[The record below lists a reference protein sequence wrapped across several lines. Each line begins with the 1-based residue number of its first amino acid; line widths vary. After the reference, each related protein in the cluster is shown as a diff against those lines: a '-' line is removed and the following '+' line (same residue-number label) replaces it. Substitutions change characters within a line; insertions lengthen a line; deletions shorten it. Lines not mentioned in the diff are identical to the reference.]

1 MIEEKSKPNLDNKPV
16 PIKDKVKYPQVKD
29 ENAPINFYVSIF
41 CGSRGTGKSF
51 QVSKC

>member
-1 MIEEKSKPNLDNKPV
+1 MIEEKSIPNWDNKPV